1 MTNFSLMVSTLK
13 QNIARAVVGKDDV
26 VELMLTALLC
36 EGHVLIEDVPGVGK
50 TTMALAF
57 SKALGLRYNRMQ
69 FTPDVLPSDVTGFSL
84 YNKAVGKME
93 YQPGAVLCNLFL
105 ADELNRAT
113 SRTQAALLEAMEEGQ
128 VTVDGVTHALPRP
141 FIVIA
146 TQNPA
151 GASGTQLLPDS
162 QLDRFMVK
170 LSLGYPEPQD
180 ELRMLRRKQKGNPL
194 DGVQQALD
202 KAGLAALRAQYP
214 SVDFGSLDVQLANV
228 KDEDW
233 ENNWKQYYQPLPIG
247 EKLLVVPEWLH
258 PENPENR
265 VEVLLDPGMIFGTGA
280 HASTQMCMRELE
292 RAIQGGER
300 VLDLGSGSGI
310 LPITAVLL
318 GAAHATGV
326 DIDPKA
332 EDIARENAAI
342 NQIFSDRFTAVTG
355 DVIGDRA
362 MMESLR
368 GHYDV
373 VLANI
378 VADVIIPLSRV
389 VPEFLQEDSVFICS
403 GILNTRLAEVLA
415 ALEQNGLQI
424 ISTEQQE
431 DWCRVTAA
439 LPEA

>member
-1 MTNFSLMVSTLK
+1 MEWTEVTIKTTSAA
-13 QNIARAVVGKDDV
+13 I
-26 VELMLTALLC
+26 ELVADRLTALGYDSFIVDDEAEFQEFL
-36 EGHVLIEDVPGVGK
+36 EENRQYWDYVDEE
-50 TTMALAF
+50 LAQ
-57 SKALGLRYNRMQ
+57 KMHGLSQIRLYLEQAADAAERVSFLTEQ
-69 FTPDVLPSDVTGFSL
+69 LASL
-84 YNKAVGKME
+84 
-93 YQPGAVLCNLFL
+93 
-105 ADELNRAT
+105 
-113 SRTQAALLEAMEEGQ
+113 RTQ
-128 VTVDGVTHALPRP
+128 
-141 FIVIA
+141 F
-146 TQNPA
+146 
-151 GASGTQLLPDS
+151 
-162 QLDRFMVK
+162 
-170 LSLGYPEPQD
+170 PQ
-180 ELRMLRRKQKGNPL
+180 
-194 DGVQQALD
+194 
-202 KAGLAALRAQYP
+202 
-214 SVDFGSLDVQLANV
+214 VDFGSLMVVLQDVR
-228 KDEDW
+228 DEDW
-233 ENNWKQYYQPLPIG
+233 ENSWKQYYQPLPIG

-258 PENPENR
+258 PENPEHR

-292 RAIQGGER
+292 KAIQGGER

-310 LPITAVLL
+310 LSITAVLL

>member
-1 MTNFSLMVSTLK
+1 M
-13 QNIARAVVGKDDV
+13 QW
-26 VELMLTALLC
+26 
-36 EGHVLIEDVPGVGK
+36 IEVCIK
-50 TTMALAF
+50 TTSQAIELVGERLTM
-57 SKALGLRYNRMQ
+57 LGFDSFIMDDQDEFHEFLENNKQYWDYVDEGLEKQMQGLSQIRLYLEDSPAAPETISYLKDQLR
-69 FTPDVLPSDVTGFSL
+69 
-84 YNKAVGKME
+84 
-93 YQPGAVLCNLFL
+93 
-105 ADELNRAT
+105 
-113 SRTQAALLEAMEEGQ
+113 
-128 VTVDGVTHALPRP
+128 
-141 FIVIA
+141 
-146 TQNPA
+146 
-151 GASGTQLLPDS
+151 LLP
-162 QLDRFMVK
+162 Q
-170 LSLGYPEPQD
+170 
-180 ELRMLRRKQKGNPL
+180 
-194 DGVQQALD
+194 
-202 KAGLAALRAQYP
+202 QYP
-214 SVDFGSLDVQLANV
+214 SIEFGTLDVSLEHV

-233 ENNWKQYYQPLPIG
+233 ENNWKQYYQPLKIG
-247 EKLLVVPEWLH
+247 SKLLVVPEWLH
-258 PENPENR
+258 PENPEHR

-292 RAIQGGER
+292 KAIQGGER

-310 LPITAVLL
+310 LSITAILL

>member
-1 MTNFSLMVSTLK
+1 MVSYKLLTFIVSFLFQLRVLREPSLLAAFFLFEEFPDAPK
-13 QNIARAVVGKDDV
+13 TGSTQHTEKGREENIRNQKG
-26 VELMLTALLC
+26 C
-36 EGHVLIEDVPGVGK
+36 
-50 TTMALAF
+50 
-57 SKALGLRYNRMQ
+57 
-69 FTPDVLPSDVTGFSL
+69 
-84 YNKAVGKME
+84 
-93 YQPGAVLCNLFL
+93 
-105 ADELNRAT
+105 
-113 SRTQAALLEAMEEGQ
+113 
-128 VTVDGVTHALPRP
+128 THADDTRNQEHPP
-141 FIVIA
+141 V
-146 TQNPA
+146 A
-151 GASGTQLLPDS
+151 GARIIFYLDDNRRLYLEQNASVPETVESLKS
-162 QLDRFMVK
+162 Q
-170 LSLGYPEPQD
+170 
-180 ELRMLRRKQKGNPL
+180 
-194 DGVQQALD
+194 
-202 KAGLAALRAQYP
+202 LAALRAQYP

-233 ENNWKQYYQPLPIG
+233 ENNWKRYYQPLPIG
-247 EKLLVVPEWLH
+247 ERLLVVPEWLH

-310 LPITAVLL
+310 LSITAVLL